1 MLQSVVRRFDP
12 AGLGLAIAILLA
24 TWAEPYAAPST
35 ASLETRLDVIVGL
48 GLTFTFILVVA
59 DSLWQRWRGDAP
71 GLHNP
76 MSYGGADLARHSS
89 RPLRGR
95 GTVDA
100 E

>member
-24 TWAEPYAAPST
+24 TWAEPYAVPGT
-35 ASLETRLDVIVGL
+35 ATVETRLDVIVGL
-48 GLTFTFILVVA
+48 GLPLILILVAA

-71 GLHNP
+71 SLHDP

-95 GTVDA
+95 GAVDA